1 MKTTKK
7 LSILAVAALLLGSA
21 GGAFAGTTSGTIAV
35 SGTVVASCTV
45 ATTALAFGANLNV
58 LSGANIDGTATVTA
72 TCSTDAPYTIKLNA
86 GTTAGA
92 TVTARKMVGGTGG
105 TGNLN
110 YALYSETT
118 RTNNWGEDAATDKDV
133 VGDGT
138 AQVHTVYARI
148 PSGQNTVSIGAYTDT
163 ITATVDF

>member
-1 MKTTKK
+1 MKTTK
-7 LSILAVAALLLGSA
+7 LSIIAVAALLLGSA
-21 GGAFAGTTSGTIAV
+21 GSAFAGSTNGTIAV

-45 ATTALAFGANLNV
+45 ATTALAFGTDINV
-58 LSGANIDGTATVTA
+58 LSGANLDGTATVTA

-86 GTTAGA
+86 GTTSGA

-105 TGNLN
+105 TDTLN
-110 YALYSETT
+110 YALYSDSG
-118 RTNNWGEDAATDKDV
+118 RSANWAEDAAADV
-133 VGDGT
+133 DDTGDGT
-138 AQVHTVYARI
+138 AQAHTVYGRI